1 MRSLKLS
8 DIIIN
13 AHSTRIYNDL
23 LGKPIKTMTDRK
35 LGIVE
40 DLILNEYGAIKYV
53 IVKQDNGLYVRLK
66 AGQLRLED
74 DGIVLLEPQAT
85 EILDLISDLSMTLIK
100 LVRILREMNDNEY
113 HHYKKDLQLVR
124 AYLSKALEVVE
135 EELC

>member
-13 AHSTRIYNDL
+13 THSTKIYNDL
-23 LGKPIKTMTDRK
+23 LRKPIKTMTGK
-35 LGIVE
+35 ELGIVE

-66 AGQLRLED
+66 ASQLRLKD
-74 DGIVLLEPQAT
+74 DSIVLLEPQAI
-85 EILDLISDLSMTLIK
+85 EILDLISDLSMILIK
-100 LVRILREMNDNEY
+100 LAGILREMNDNEF
-113 HHYKKDLQLVR
+113 HHCKKDLQLVH
-124 AYLSKALEVVE
+124 AHLSKALEVVE